1 MVKVS
6 VVVPIYNAELY
17 LSKCLDSVLEQTL
30 KEIEVIMV
38 DDASIDNSIEIAK
51 AYAQKDNRVRVL
63 HSSKNL
69 GPMIARE
76 KGYLEATGKYVF
88 FCDNDDTLPIDALQ
102 ILYNEAERKKA
113 DIVMGETVSLVQNQE
128 IACSCNHIKREKA
141 YIDSI
146 LDNDLPNR
154 MWGKLYRTEL
164 LLRAEIPAIPHFTL
178 GDDWFF
184 NLMIA
189 KHVKQWHRI
198 KNIVYNYNLR
208 KNSIT
213 RTPLTTDYA
222 ELYFQAARHI
232 WNRYKQYPHIKD
244 RIEKELA
251 LGCTELLLRGFSL
264 TTISNAANKHKLHW
278 LLKTINNIIPQK

>member
-6 VVVPIYNAELY
+6 VVIPIYNAELY
-17 LSKCLDSVLEQTL
+17 LSKCLNSILQQTL
-30 KEIEVIMV
+30 KEIEIIMV
-38 DDASIDNSIEIAK
+38 DDASIDSSIEIAK
-51 AYAQKDNRVRVL
+51 KYAQKDNRVRVL
-63 HSSKNL
+63 NSSENQ

-102 ILYNEAERKKA
+102 TLYNEAERKKA

-164 LLRAEIPAIPHFTL
+164 LLRAGIPAIPHFTL

-213 RTPLTTDYA
+213 RTPLTIDYA

-232 WNRYKQYPHIKD
+232 WNRYKQYQHIKD

-278 LLKTINNIIPQK
+278 LLKAINNIIPQK